1 MADPTEETVAAPPP
15 TPAAPAE
22 GDFAPPLPAE
32 PTVEA
37 VASPEKA
44 APPASAPETTATSRG
59 FRLLGEDTSVHKVLG
74 GGKTADVLL
83 WKDKKTTA
91 VVIGGTTVIWML
103 FEVLDYHL
111 LTLISHVMIGV
122 LAILFLWSKAM
133 TFIKKSPPDMPVV
146 QIPEDVAVN
155 VARALRNDV
164 NRALHLFR
172 EIALGHDLRKF
183 LGVIAALWVLSE
195 VGSCCDFLTLIY
207 IAVLMIHTVP
217 ILYDKYQD
225 KVDHFAGKA
234 HTEACKHY
242 EVLDTKVLSKIPR
255 GPAKSKKQT

>member
-1 MADPTEETVAAPPP
+1 MSLPRRISKPSSRGDRRRAPADPGSA
-15 TPAAPAE
+15 
-22 GDFAPPLPAE
+22 GRGRLPLSAE
-32 PTVEA
+32 PPA
-37 VASPEKA
+37 SADASPEKA
-44 APPASAPETTATSRG
+44 ALPASALDTTVRSRG

-91 VVIGGTTVIWML
+91 VVIGGTTVIWVL

-111 LTLISHVMIGV
+111 LTLLSHVMIGV
-122 LAILFLWSKAM
+122 LAILFVWSKAM
-133 TFIKKSPPDMPVV
+133 TFIKKPRCEC
-146 QIPEDVAVN
+146 ITGITHIA
-155 VARALRNDV
+155 
-164 NRALHLFR
+164 NRSLHLFR
-172 EIALGHDLRKF
+172 EIAMGHDLKKF
-183 LGVIAALWVLSE
+183 LGVIAGLWVLSE

-225 KVDHFAGKA
+225 KVDHHRKA

-242 EVLDTKVLSKIPR
+242 EVLDQKVLSKIPR
-255 GPAKSKKQT
+255 GPAKTKKT